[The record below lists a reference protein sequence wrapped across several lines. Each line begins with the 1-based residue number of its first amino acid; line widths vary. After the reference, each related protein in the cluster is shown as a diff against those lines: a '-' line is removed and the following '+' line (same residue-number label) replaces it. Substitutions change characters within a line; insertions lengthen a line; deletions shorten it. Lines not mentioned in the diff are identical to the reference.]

1 MKSNPLTDGSL
12 DGYRVIKANITELT
26 INAVKETG
34 LKGNEAPREEQPVKV
49 AVTEEWRQSELVK
62 RASALSAPHALR
74 HEAVLSRTVK
84 RLYSKPGPS
93 KGAAAI

>member
-1 MKSNPLTDGSL
+1 MEDILPSSTAPFIPFSPSSQF
-12 DGYRVIKANITELT
+12 VS
-26 INAVKETG
+26 KETG